1 MNYSAPVTGSIVLVD
16 DDQEDAMILRHAV
29 RRCSHE
35 IPIMHLSAGQDLLAA
50 IRESRLPAG
59 CVVLLDLNMPTM
71 DGFTVLEQLR
81 STDGHQLLPV
91 VIYST
96 SSDQVQ
102 IDRAYACGAN
112 AFLTKPGSMVE
123 TFALLDAIIGH
134 WFIHGKTPSHPILPG
149 GEACPRP

>member
-1 MNYSAPVTGSIVLVD
+1 MNYSTPVTGSIVLVD
-16 DDQEDAMILRHAV
+16 DDHEDALILRHAV
-29 RRCSHE
+29 RRCSHV
-35 IPIMHLSAGQDLLAA
+35 IPIVHLSAGREFLAA
-50 IRESRLPAG
+50 LHDSSLPPG

-81 STDGHQLLPV
+81 ATDKHQFLPV

-112 AFLTKPGSMVE
+112 AFLTKPGSMIE

-134 WFIHGKTPSHPILPG
+134 WFVHGKIPSSPIPRA
-149 GEACPRP
+149 GEP